1 MKKILLL
8 LIFISTLVSAQTTPD
23 IGQVLSVGGD
33 CGYQPIYN
41 ISHAKTDSLTM
52 FSIIVSTSDSIFQRV
67 LGGLRFDVDSI

>member
-41 ISHAKTDSLTM
+41 ISHAKTDSLTIY
-52 FSIIVSTSDSIFQRV
+52 SNK
-67 LGGLRFDVDSI
+67 